1 MDNRTLLIVSLISVA
16 AITVMAGESVDL
28 SGTWVFSE
36 EKSTLDD
43 MGTQFLPTEIKIT
56 QKDNDLA
63 IQRTYQ
69 REYEDDFVIE
79 EELTMDGKECKSEFM
94 NSPRVTTANWSEE
107 GDVLVIVSNIT
118 FERDGQTSGLEIN
131 EDWSLQ
137 EDGKVLSIKHHSSSD
152 WGERDIT
159 MVFVKKEAKTEES
172 K

>member
-1 MDNRTLLIVSLISVA
+1 MDNRTLIIVSLIAIA
-16 AITVMAGESVDL
+16 AITVTAGEKADL
-28 SGTWVFSE
+28 SGDWVFSE

-43 MGTQFLPTEIKIT
+43 MGTQFLPTEMKVT
-56 QKDNDLA
+56 QKDNDLS

-69 REYEDDFVIE
+69 REYEDDFVLE
-79 EELTMDGKECKSEFM
+79 EALTMDGKECESEFW
-94 NSPRVTTANWSEE
+94 NSPRITTANWSEK
-107 GDVLVIVSNIT
+107 GDVLAIVSNIT
-118 FERDGQTSGLEIN
+118 FERDGQTSELEIK

-159 MVFVKKEAKTEES
+159 MVFVKKETKTEEA